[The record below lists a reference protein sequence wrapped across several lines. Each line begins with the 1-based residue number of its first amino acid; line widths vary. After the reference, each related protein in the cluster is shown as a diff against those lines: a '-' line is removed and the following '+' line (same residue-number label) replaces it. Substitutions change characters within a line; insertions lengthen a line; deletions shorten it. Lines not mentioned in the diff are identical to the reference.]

1 MGALRRNFT
10 FYDSMKEATNVVIR
24 TAQKEDL
31 DVLLPLVQAYRV
43 FYKQEPD
50 LERERSFIERHLQN
64 GTSVIYLAEVSGTP
78 AGFMQLFKTYSTVHL
93 ANAWILEDLFVAPEF
108 RRRGVADALLAKA
121 QQHALEDGAS
131 GMFLE
136 TGYDNEDAQRVY
148 ERAGWTREG
157 RFYKYNA
164 PLERD

>member
-1 MGALRRNFT
+1 
-10 FYDSMKEATNVVIR
+10 MKEATNVVIR

-93 ANAWILEDLFVAPEF
+93 ANAWILEDLFCRAGISPP
-108 RRRGVADALLAKA
+108 RRG
-121 QQHALEDGAS
+121 GRAS
-131 GMFLE
+131 CE
-136 TGYDNEDAQRVY
+136 SAAA
-148 ERAGWTREG
+148 RAGG
-157 RFYKYNA
+157 RRK
-164 PLERD
+164 RDVFGDGLR

>member
-1 MGALRRNFT
+1 MNET
-10 FYDSMKEATNVVIR
+10 SEVPIR
-24 TAQKEDL
+24 LAGIV
-31 DVLLPLVQAYRV
+31 DVAALLPLVQAYRV
-43 FYKQEPD
+43 FYKQRPSPED
-50 LERERSFIERHLQN
+50 ERRFIERHLRDN
-64 GTSVIYLAEVSGTP
+64 TSVIYLAEVGGKP

-108 RRRGVADALLAKA
+108 RRRGIAEALLSAAVRHAKDA
-121 QQHALEDGAS
+121 GAS

-136 TGYDNEDAQRVY
+136 TAYDNQTAQRVY

-164 PLERD
+164 PLD

>member
-24 TAQKEDL
+24 IAENEDL
-31 DVLLPLVQAYRV
+31 DALLPLVQAYRV
-43 FYKQEPD
+43 FYKREPD
-50 LERERSFIERHLQN
+50 IDRERTFVERHLQN
-64 GTSVIYLAEVSGTP
+64 GTSVIYLAEVGGTP

-108 RRRGVADALLAKA
+108 RRRGVADALLAQAK
-121 QQHALEDGAS
+121 QHALEDGAS

-136 TGYDNEDAQRVY
+136 TAYDNEDAQRVY

-164 PLERD
+164 PFERA

>member
-1 MGALRRNFT
+1 
-10 FYDSMKEATNVVIR
+10 MKEATKVVIR
-24 TAQKEDL
+24 IAQNKDL
-31 DVLLPLVQAYRV
+31 DALLPLVQAYRM
-43 FYKQEPD
+43 FYKQDPD
-50 LERERSFIERHLQN
+50 SERERPFIERHLQN

-108 RRRGVADALLAKA
+108 RRRGVADALLAQA

-136 TGYDNEDAQRVY
+136 TAYDNEAAQRVY
-148 ERAGWTREG
+148 EGAGWMREG

-164 PLERD
+164 PLERA